1 MQRRLRLTAAIV
13 AFLGAAA
20 LSMPASA
27 AVIFSD
33 NFDTENAGVGEL
45 NYDDFANW
53 TVSDGTVDL
62 IGNGFFDF
70 FPTSGLY
77 VDLDGST
84 PNDAGVF
91 TLDFVLGPGSY
102 VLTFD
107 LAGSQR
113 GDTNTVEVRF
123 DGALL
128 AGGSIT
134 YASAVP
140 QTTTS
145 IAFTVLAPGLIS
157 FENVAGPGDNIGLI
171 LDNVSIATV
180 PEPGSLLL
188 IGCALSALG
197 LARRRRA

>member
-1 MQRRLRLTAAIV
+1 MKRKLTLVIAAV
-13 AFLGAAA
+13 GLLCAMGMPA
-20 LSMPASA
+20 PASA
-27 AVIFSD
+27 TVIFTD
-33 NFDTENAGVGEL
+33 DFDAENGAVGVL
-45 NYDDFANW
+45 NYAGFDNW

-70 FPTSGLY
+70 FPASGLY

-91 TLDFVLGPGSY
+91 TLDLVLNPGSY

-113 GDTNTVEVRF
+113 GDTNTVNVRF
-123 DGALL
+123 AGVDL

-140 QTTTS
+140 LTTNS
-145 IAFTVLAPGLIS
+145 IAFTVLVAGQIS
-157 FENVAGPGDNIGLI
+157 FENVAAPGDNVGLI
-171 LDNVSIATV
+171 LDNVRLESV

-188 IGCALSALG
+188 LGGSLAALAY
-197 LARRRRA
+197 RRRRI